1 MDDVGL
7 IYFLISLFN
16 VKFPVVDKLHNYQKK
31 HIYHFR
37 GVRVTIDDNNM
48 ISQGLESGNKKQG
61 RHTG

>member
-37 GVRVTIDDNNM
+37 GVRVTNDDNNM
-48 ISQGLESGNKKQG
+48 ISQGLESGNKRQG
-61 RHTG
+61 HHTG